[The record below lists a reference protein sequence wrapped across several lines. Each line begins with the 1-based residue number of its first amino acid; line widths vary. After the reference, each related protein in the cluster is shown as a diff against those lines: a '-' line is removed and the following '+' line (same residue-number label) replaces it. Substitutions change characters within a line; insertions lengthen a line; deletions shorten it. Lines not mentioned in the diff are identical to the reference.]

1 MKGRAHEGLL
11 AVAMMTALV
20 GLNAGRARATS
31 VESLLE
37 PGKVSAKHTKTEEE
51 CGACH
56 DRSNRTRQNE
66 LCLVCHKDV
75 AADLREHRGYHAL
88 MPNAGAG
95 QCSACHSEHFGRDAD
110 IVGLDRLQFDH
121 QRTNF
126 PL

>member
-56 DRSNRTRQNE
+56 DRVVER
-66 LCLVCHKDV
+66 
-75 AADLREHRGYHAL
+75 AAQPFAQLLH
-88 MPNAGAG
+88 
-95 QCSACHSEHFGRDAD
+95 
-110 IVGLDRLQFDH
+110 
-121 QRTNF
+121 
-126 PL
+126 